1 MASVREMLC
10 HLWKS
15 MVVLI
20 TSMKQLK
27 GTRTWLSNV
36 AVITKSGQC
45 SIFIFCIEVYFSCSI
60 STRLYTVKI

>member
-36 AVITKSGQC
+36 AVITN
-45 SIFIFCIEVYFSCSI
+45 EVQNQANAQYLFSVYGSVFYI
-60 STRLYTVKI
+60 AVA